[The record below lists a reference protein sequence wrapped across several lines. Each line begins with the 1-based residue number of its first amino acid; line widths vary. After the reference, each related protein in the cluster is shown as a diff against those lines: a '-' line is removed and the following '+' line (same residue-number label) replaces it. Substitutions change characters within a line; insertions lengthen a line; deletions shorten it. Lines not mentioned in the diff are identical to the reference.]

1 MSDFLAILEQHCHYY
16 GQTDSLPFGVR
27 PRRRNQHGRTILAR
41 ILRDMGFREGVEVG
55 TERGTSAMLW
65 CETNPLLHLTCVDP
79 YGVYRA
85 RQSQE
90 KQDAVYALAQENLK
104 PFNAT
109 ILREPS
115 LEAVTHFADG
125 SLDFVHIDGNHEFDA
140 CMMDIIHWVP
150 KVREGGLILIHDYC
164 NFYRGGVVQ
173 AVDAYVSGHAIR
185 SWFVTHHAP
194 ATAFW
199 QKGVELI

>member
-1 MSDFLAILEQHCHYY
+1 MPDFQTILKHHCHYY
-16 GQTDSLPFGVR
+16 GETDSLPFGVR

-41 ILRDMGFREGVEVG
+41 VLRDMEFREGVEVG
-55 TERGTSAMLW
+55 CERGMSAMLW

-79 YGVYRA
+79 YGIYRA

-109 ILREPS
+109 ILREAS
-115 LEAVTHFADG
+115 LDAVTRFEDA
-125 SLDFVHIDGNHEFDA
+125 SLDFVHIDGDHEFDA

-150 KVREGGLILIHDYC
+150 KVRHGGLVLIHDYC
-164 NFYRGGVVQ
+164 SFYRGGVMQ

-185 SWFVTHHAP
+185 SWFVTHDAP
-194 ATAFW
+194 PTAFW
-199 QKGVELI
+199 QKGTELI